1 MEVLIGYYYSYR
13 EVPFSASVAHVLPYM
28 VKLKFE
34 AVTNYRLE
42 ELHAGLSALTHRIDQ
57 VLCRSPKEW

>member
-1 MEVLIGYYYSYR
+1 MDTITSTER
-13 EVPFSASVAHVLPYM
+13 FHCSASVAHVLPYM
-28 VKLKFE
+28 VMLKFE
-34 AVTNYRLE
+34 AVTSYRLE